1 MKTNRKTH
9 CLRILCALLTLLTVF
24 GMTSGLLAPVRAAQ
38 SQKIL
43 TELQKLREEQ
53 SGIQKK
59 RTALSAEIAENK
71 KQTQSVVEQKSDID
85 RQIELSNET
94 IDNYNAQIQQYSL
107 LIAEKQK
114 ELDEA
119 ELHETQLQEQYKA
132 RLRSMEETGT
142 VSYWSILF
150 KASSFSDLLD
160 RVDMIHEIAK
170 SDQLMMKKLSE
181 ATEAVQQSREELEQ
195 EQQQMQT
202 ARDELAAQEAQLEMQ
217 RAEADALLL
226 QIAEECEK
234 MTAEYQG
241 YLAQEDALSKQ
252 VAKAEKD
259 YYQALAKEEAARLA
273 ELNKQNNYVPANKD
287 SSGFLYPL
295 PYRVAITDSYGYRTH
310 PVTGKKTTWH
320 NGVDLAAGAG
330 TAIYATKSG
339 TVTTA
344 LRSDIWG
351 NYVVINHGDGFSSLY
366 AHMQGL
372 IVKAGDYVKQGQTI
386 GKVGSTGLST
396 GPHLHFT
403 IYYNGADV
411 NPMSYIG

>member
-9 CLRILCALLTLLTVF
+9 CLRILCALLALLTVF

-226 QIAEECEK
+226 QIAEECEE

-386 GKVGSTGLST
+386 GYVGSTGLST

>member
-9 CLRILCALLTLLTVF
+9 CLRILCALLALLTVF

-71 KQTQSVVEQKSDID
+71 KQTQNSVEQKSDID

-386 GKVGSTGLST
+386 GYVGSTGLST

>member
-9 CLRILCALLTLLTVF
+9 CLRILCALLALLTVF

-273 ELNKQNNYVPANKD
+273 ELNKQNNYLPANKD

-386 GKVGSTGLST
+386 GYVGSTGLST

>member
-1 MKTNRKTH
+1 MKTIRKSHT
-9 CLRILCALLTLLTVF
+9 LRILCAFLALLTAF
-24 GMTSGLLAPVRAAQ
+24 GMTAGLLTQASAAGSKEIQ
-38 SQKIL
+38 S
-43 TELQKLREEQ
+43 ELQKLREQQ
-53 SGIQKK
+53 SEIQKK
-59 RTALSAEIAENK
+59 RSALSAEIAENK
-71 KQTQSVVEQKSDID
+71 KQTQNTVEQKYDID

-114 ELDEA
+114 ELDAAEENEA
-119 ELHETQLQEQYKA
+119 QLQEQYKA

-160 RVDMIHEIAK
+160 RMDMIHEIAK
-170 SDQLMMKKLSE
+170 SDQLMMKKLSD
-181 ATEAVQQSREELEQ
+181 ATEAVQQSREALEQ

-202 ARDELAAQEAQLEMQ
+202 ARDELAAQEAQLVAQ
-217 RAEADALLL
+217 RAEADKLLL
-226 QIAEECEK
+226 QIAEESEK

-241 YLAQEDALSKQ
+241 YLEQEEALSKE
-252 VAKAEKD
+252 VAQAEKD

-273 ELNKQNNYVPANKD
+273 ELNKQNNYVPVSKD

-310 PVTGKKTTWH
+310 PVTGQKTTWH
-320 NGVDLAAGAG
+320 NGVDLAAGSG
-330 TAIYATKSG
+330 TAIFATKSG

-344 LRSDIWG
+344 LHSDIWG
-351 NYVVINHGDGFSSLY
+351 NYVVINHGDGYSSLY

-372 IVKAGDYVKQGQTI
+372 IVNVGDYVKQGQTI
-386 GKVGSTGLST
+386 GYVGSTGLST